1 MKPGQYRQTEF
12 RNLNAA
18 SMIYEMINCTYL
30 KLTRVCAIAFLT
42 LATSALTIAQDKPKT
57 SYGLLLDSTGSMR
70 SQFGTVLEIGK
81 AVVHQTVAHGPISIF
96 NFESQGI
103 GRESKAVPVLRIEQS
118 QDEAR
123 LNRTIDGLYLE
134 GGQTTLLDAIQFIS
148 DRLQEWAPDSEKV
161 IVVVSDGE
169 DRVSKVKSKD
179 LIQQLKERQIKVFA
193 VGLVRELESEKRPK
207 ATKLLTTLT
216 GETGG
221 RAVLPKGSVNIQ
233 DVVKELAIDG
243 TNPAGVSERTQ
254 QIMIKRPKKLLGGIV
269 VCASMLMTAFV
280 PARMIGNVELA
291 RERSLMA
298 GEHGPSPPAHQ
309 VHIG

>member
-1 MKPGQYRQTEF
+1 
-12 RNLNAA
+12 
-18 SMIYEMINCTYL
+18 MIYEMINCTYL

-81 AVVHQTVAHGPISIF
+81 AVVHQTVVHGPISIF

-123 LNRTIDGLYLE
+123 LNRTIDGLYVQ

-179 LIQQLKERQIKVFA
+179 LIQQLKERKIKVFA
-193 VGLVRELESEKRPK
+193 VGLVRELESDKRPK
-207 ATKLLTTLT
+207 ATKLLTTLS

-221 RAVLPKGSVNIQ
+221 RAVFPEGIVNIQ
-233 DVVKELAIDG
+233 AALKELAI
-243 TNPAGVSERTQ
+243 PVR
-254 QIMIKRPKKLLGGIV
+254 
-269 VCASMLMTAFV
+269 
-280 PARMIGNVELA
+280 
-291 RERSLMA
+291 
-298 GEHGPSPPAHQ
+298 
-309 VHIG
+309 